1 MSHSGHCHACVNRFK
16 AVKFGQILNKDCYFC
31 PAMTDKLRA
40 YLYLHFCVFL
50 WGFTAILGKLITLQA
65 LPLVWWRVLLCS
77 AILWVVLPKAQIR
90 GVSRRA
96 FWQMLGVGAL
106 VGIHW
111 LFFYGAIKLS
121 NASVAVTT
129 MATTSF
135 FAALTEPLLL
145 RQKIKW
151 YELALGILILPGMAL
166 VVGNIDW
173 SMRLGFAA
181 GVVGALLAAIFT
193 ALNKRIIDAG
203 PPPPLA
209 MSFVELFGGFAVTS
223 LALPFALGFDPALR
237 VAPHGWDWPWM
248 LILALVCTLLPYY
261 LTLQA
266 MRHISAFATNLTIN
280 LEPVY
285 GVLLAGLIF
294 REDKDLEKGFY
305 LGVAI
310 ILIAVFGHPFLKK
323 WVEKRAE
330 KRALS

>member
-1 MSHSGHCHACVNRFK
+1 
-16 AVKFGQILNKDCYFC
+16 
-31 PAMTDKLRA
+31 MTDKLRA
-40 YLYLHFCVFL
+40 YLNLHFCVFL
-50 WGFTAILGKLITLQA
+50 WGFTAILGKLISLQA

-77 AILWVVLPKAQIR
+77 VVLWFVLPRAQLR
-90 GVSRRA
+90 GLTRRA

-106 VGIHW
+106 VGVHW

-151 YELALGILILPGMAL
+151 YELALGVLILPGMAL

-181 GVVGALLAAIFT
+181 GIVGALLAAVFT

-209 MSFVELFGGFAVTS
+209 MSFVELFGGLAVTS
-223 LALPFALGFDPALR
+223 IAMPFALGLDPELP
-237 VAPHGWDWPWM
+237 VAPQSWDWLWM

-266 MRHISAFATNLTIN
+266 LRHISAFAANLTIN

-285 GVLLAGLIF
+285 GVVLAGIIF
-294 REDKDLEKGFY
+294 REDKDLDPGFY
-305 LGVAI
+305 VGVGI
-310 ILIAVFGHPFLKK
+310 ILVAVFGHPFLKK
-323 WVEKRAE
+323 WVENRAAD
-330 KRALS
+330 RAIS